1 MQYYEYDWE
10 RTKAG
15 SVRLLGVYGQTEEAK
30 VPESVSGLP
39 VTELA
44 PYCFAPDGHLPG
56 HYETTAFVYDGE
68 QELWQEKSEAGHSK
82 DRGCMRLC
90 GSCIKRLTLPDTV
103 ESIGNLAFYN
113 CTALEKIELGNRMEQ
128 LGSDVFMNCRSLH
141 ALVLRCGIGEKSGAR
156 KILAQL
162 PGDVTVTFL
171 AADGEKTVV
180 FYPEYTEHY
189 DEIAPAHIFGRSIE
203 GEGFRA
209 RQCFRDGVADLTQYD
224 TIFKKACAEESA
236 DTLRKIVCTR
246 LEYPAGM
253 TETAKSRYLEYLS
266 AHGTEICVWL
276 TRQKSIETIAR
287 FCENGW
293 LPRKA
298 VEESAAEAARG
309 GWAEGAAL
317 LLHLKKQYFKA
328 PAQERYT
335 FDDF

>member
-113 CTALEKIELGNRMEQ
+113 CTALEKIELGSRMEQ

-141 ALVLRCGIGEKSGAR
+141 ALVLRCGIGEKAGRAKFWHSS
-156 KILAQL
+156 
-162 PGDVTVTFL
+162 PGM
-171 AADGEKTVV
+171 
-180 FYPEYTEHY
+180 
-189 DEIAPAHIFGRSIE
+189 
-203 GEGFRA
+203 
-209 RQCFRDGVADLTQYD
+209 
-224 TIFKKACAEESA
+224 
-236 DTLRKIVCTR
+236 LR
-246 LEYPAGM
+246 
-253 TETAKSRYLEYLS
+253 
-266 AHGTEICVWL
+266 
-276 TRQKSIETIAR
+276 
-287 FCENGW
+287 
-293 LPRKA
+293 
-298 VEESAAEAARG
+298 
-309 GWAEGAAL
+309 
-317 LLHLKKQYFKA
+317 
-328 PAQERYT
+328 
-335 FDDF
+335 